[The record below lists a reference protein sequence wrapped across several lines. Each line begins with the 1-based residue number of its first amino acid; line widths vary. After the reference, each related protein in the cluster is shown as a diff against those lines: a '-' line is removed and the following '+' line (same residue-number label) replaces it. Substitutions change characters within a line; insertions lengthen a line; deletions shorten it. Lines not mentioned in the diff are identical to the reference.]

1 MAHQEEGS
9 FGQVVLAGVETRT
22 GATSAAAI
30 TVYVLFKD
38 WLGDILF
45 CTGLTVPTDDQV
57 GYAKGCLFIDTDVA
71 DGTSGLYTNIGT
83 NLLCEFSLVTS
94 ASAS

>member
-1 MAHQEEGS
+1 MSHQEQGI
-9 FGQVVLAGVETRT
+9 FGEIVLTGQKTYT
-22 GATSAAAI
+22 GATAAAAV

-57 GYAKGCLFIDTDVA
+57 GYAMGCLFIDTDVA